1 MPESFEVEAEVP
13 AEPARV
19 YEAWMDT
26 KQHAAFTGAPALVED
41 WVGGRFTAH
50 DGYIHGINLQLD
62 PGKRIVQSW
71 RSSEFPQGAQD
82 SRITVDFLPVPGGTL
97 IKLKHVDVP
106 MGQTKVYKPG
116 WVNFYFKSLAR
127 YFAPKPPKEKARRAA
142 AVPAPAPTAAPV
154 TARPA
159 KPPRAA
165 APARAAAR
173 TATPARAATR
183 AATAPRAAAR
193 TATPARAAAR
203 TATPARA
210 AARTAAKPA
219 AKTRAPAAARRAKPA
234 AKRSGSTS
242 KSKAS
247 PVKRSSARRAPAAA
261 KRAKSAGAKRG
272 KPAKAKKKSAR
283 R

>member
-173 TATPARAATR
+173 TATPARAA
-183 AATAPRAAAR
+183 
-193 TATPARAAAR
+193 
-203 TATPARA
+203 
-210 AARTAAKPA
+210 ARTAAKPA

-272 KPAKAKKKSAR
+272 
-283 R
+283 